1 MKINEPFAVK
11 LKHCYMV
18 IWATKVK
25 TSYMDYKGCKSI
37 SYKLVAPSS
46 KDSKIFGACPVL
58 HDGNN

>member
-1 MKINEPFAVK
+1 
-11 LKHCYMV
+11 MV

-58 HDGNN
+58 HDGNNWLLFC